1 MFRDAPID
9 NLNLQPKIKHK
20 MMFSLCSL
28 WTTCHNFIS
37 DILWQIC
44 REQNVC
50 KSAINSASLIW
61 WQENNVSR
69 ARACKWV
76 TKYRFIKRKKNEK
89 EKSALR
95 DNSIRVKVRSKWI
108 VTRRRCKRIDENRD
122 VWSLKCRQDFY
133 WWLINKKKK
142 KSYFVAKSIEA

>member
-1 MFRDAPID
+1 MTLPFDLSFLRWKWTMFRDAPID

-108 VTRRRCKRIDENRD
+108 VTRIDVRESMKIATFEVSNAD
-122 VWSLKCRQDFY
+122 KISTGD
-133 WWLINKKKK
+133 
-142 KSYFVAKSIEA
+142 

>member
-1 MFRDAPID
+1 MTLPFDLSFLHVGNEQCSEMLH

-108 VTRRRCKRIDENRD
+108 VTRIDVRESMKIATFEVSNAD
-122 VWSLKCRQDFY
+122 KISTGD
-133 WWLINKKKK
+133 
-142 KSYFVAKSIEA
+142 